1 MNVKQLQTYKI
12 YMNYL
17 SFYLSFLFTKR
28 MKLIEQRF
36 EKKHLIN
43 VKSNIY

>member
-12 YMNYL
+12 YMNY
-17 SFYLSFLFTKR
+17 
-28 MKLIEQRF
+28 RF
-36 EKKHLIN
+36 IFRSYSHLEKKHLIN